1 MIDFGIWL
9 NKHEDSFDKDCI
21 GLFRDSYSCFKH
33 ELDRPAFMLAYQ
45 GMMWHLR
52 SVLLNSVI
60 MPQGYV
66 EGEWEAMKK
75 DLRDDDQWDKKMF
88 EYIQRLGEK
97 SENKL
102 KEPVFPL
109 RADLREAFKHWKML
123 RNASAHYKE
132 YDVHGAHVLAIYSFI
147 EQYLETITVEGS
159 ALSLAQKIDD
169 FLNPAITSPNA
180 DISPL
185 IAKMDTMVRREELD
199 GFLDKVKCSVKE
211 YTGYMYSLSLNDKM
225 FVILKSMLNLCSK
238 HKDGIVSYLNSDENK
253 SVLCGYLDRFPKDIS
268 TCISDNA
275 EAYKFWRN
283 KLPCC
288 RHKLSLLAGL
298 LRARLVTGQDADDAI
313 KWCLEEA
320 EKSPSSSM
328 YDRLSDDD
336 KSILWDRGYFKKFL
350 QLYFNAEKLSER
362 KKFDQIQR
370 HTGFYTGTISIMPK
384 FERDYVEALISIF
397 TPTAHPW
404 GIRDYLKERYRE
416 DQVYREALDKV
427 CQEESLELPESLL

>member
-9 NKHEDSFDKDCI
+9 NKHEDSFDEDCV

-33 ELDRPAFMLAYQ
+33 ELARPAFMLAYQ

-52 SVLLNSVI
+52 SVLLNSVKA
-60 MPQGYV
+60 PQGYV
-66 EGEWEAMKK
+66 EGEWDAMKK
-75 DLRDDDQWDKKMF
+75 KLRDDDQWDKKMF
-88 EYIQRLGEK
+88 EYIQRVGENSGNK
-97 SENKL
+97 SKG
-102 KEPVFPL
+102 PVFPL
-109 RADLREAFKHWKML
+109 KTDLREAFTHWKML

-199 GFLDKVKCSVKE
+199 EFLNKVKCSVEE
-211 YTGYMYSLSLNDKM
+211 YTGYKYSFSLNDKM
-225 FVILKSMLNLCSK
+225 FVILQSMLHQCSE
-238 HKDGIVSYLNSDENK
+238 HKEGIVSYLNSDENK
-253 SVLCGYLDRFPKDIS
+253 NVLCGYLDQFPKDIS
-268 TCISDNA
+268 IFISDSK
-275 EAYKFWRN
+275 EAYKFWHN

-298 LRARLVTGQDADDAI
+298 LRAGLVTGQDADDAI

-320 EKSPSSSM
+320 EKSLSSSM

-350 QLYFNAEKLSER
+350 QLYFNAEQLSDR

-370 HTGFYTGTISIMPK
+370 HTGFYADTISIMPK
-384 FERDYVEALISIF
+384 FGRNYVEALINIF
-397 TPTAHPW
+397 APTAHPW
-404 GIRDYLKERYRE
+404 GICEYLKGRYKTDKAYKE
-416 DQVYREALDKV
+416 DLDRV
-427 CQEESLELPESLL
+427 CKEESLELPKSLL

>member
-1 MIDFGIWL
+1 MIDFSIWL

-33 ELDRPAFMLAYQ
+33 ELARPAFMLAYQ

-132 YDVHGAHVLAIYSFI
+132 YDVHEAHVLAIYSFI

-169 FLNPAITSPNA
+169 FLDPAITSPNE
-180 DISPL
+180 DMSPL
-185 IAKMDTMVRREELD
+185 IAKMGTMVRQDELD
-199 GFLDKVKCSVKE
+199 EFLNNIKKFVFQRYSYCMHFQNKMSEILQLMLHGCSVHKE
-211 YTGYMYSLSLNDKM
+211 
-225 FVILKSMLNLCSK
+225 
-238 HKDGIVSYLNSDENK
+238 GIVSYLK
-253 SVLCGYLDRFPKDIS
+253 SGANRCTWVKYLDRYPEDIFMF
-268 TCISDNA
+268 ISDTA
-275 EAYKFWRN
+275 EAYKFWYNDLKLCCN
-283 KLPCC
+283 KLT
-288 RHKLSLLAGL
+288 LLASLFRADLIKDEDTNDVIELCLKVAEESPSNTSYDL
-298 LRARLVTGQDADDAI
+298 LSDAD
-313 KWCLEEA
+313 K
-320 EKSPSSSM
+320 KT
-328 YDRLSDDD
+328 
-336 KSILWDRGYFKKFL
+336 LWERGYFGVFF
-350 QLYFNAEKLSER
+350 QLFFNFKHMSR
-362 KKFDQIQR
+362 DFYRTQR
-370 HTGFYTGTISIMPK
+370 CTDFYVGTISIMPR
-384 FERDYVEALISIF
+384 FEKDYVEALIDIF
-397 TPTAHPW
+397 M
-404 GIRDYLKERYRE
+404 RDNVPYALRDALNKRYKT
-416 DQVYREALDKV
+416 DPVYKEALDAI
-427 CQEESLELPESLL
+427 CLRETLELPPKLIV